1 MCQLFF
7 INHDIIIS
15 GPFIIKPVILASGI
29 CRTLLLL
36 LGYQSFL
43 HTVHLLLGRVDLD
56 CQSLDQV
63 LLLLDL
69 LSVLQD
75 CTLKALAILTLS
87 LVLNESSLLINGS
100 SLLLACLFLF
110 TGCTI
115 RGRRVLLLFSILRR
129 ATTEG
134 RLRLKFRGTMGV

>member
-1 MCQLFF
+1 MCQFFF
-7 INHDIIIS
+7 INHDIIIA
-15 GPFIIKPVILASGI
+15 GPFIIKPVILSSGI

-36 LGYQSFL
+36 LGYQSLL

-75 CTLKALAILTLS
+75 CTL
-87 LVLNESSLLINGS
+87 
-100 SLLLACLFLF
+100 
-110 TGCTI
+110 
-115 RGRRVLLLFSILRR
+115 
-129 ATTEG
+129 
-134 RLRLKFRGTMGV
+134 